1 MTGHN
6 HRASC
11 TCGWCLNVRHGGHG
25 QPIYLSTARTPSFSG
40 YASFTNPNAICP
52 VCGASVFFYQ
62 SPAGGRVFFDELGP
76 PWPKHGC
83 TDDATKTV
91 RRLTNERRTP
101 AVRPAWQ
108 KDGWDPIEMRSSRME
123 GSWHSIPVV
132 SETAR
137 FYVLA
142 EATFRVPGEL
152 CAFMKPWDLNGW
164 SVISYVDLDGTAD
177 EKLILIF
184 NHKRFARTSSFSAAS
199 KRKAARGSVN

>member
-1 MTGHN
+1 M
-6 HRASC
+6 
-11 TCGWCLNVRHGGHG
+11 
-25 QPIYLSTARTPSFSG
+25 
-40 YASFTNPNAICP
+40 
-52 VCGASVFFYQ
+52 
-62 SPAGGRVFFDELGP
+62 FFDELGP

-83 TDDATKTV
+83 TDDAAETV
-91 RRLTNERRTP
+91 RRLTNQRRIPT
-101 AVRPAWQ
+101 VRPAWQ

-137 FYVLA
+137 FDVLA
-142 EATFRVPGEL
+142 EATFRVPNEL

-184 NHKRFARTSSFSAAS
+184 NRKRFARTSSFSAAS